1 MIKPFRI
8 FGLLVTV
15 CLMSLLTAALAAP
28 SHFAKPGALGSVK
41 EYEEFH
47 DLLHPL
53 EHEAL
58 PKKDFARIRTNADE
72 LVKRGEAIVK
82 LGLPA
87 GTAEKNVVEFRKELS
102 KFGDALKK
110 FSADAKTGTD
120 QQVGESFSAVHDAF
134 ERLWGM
140 VPR

>member
-1 MIKPFRI
+1 MPLAASSHFA
-8 FGLLVTV
+8 GP
-15 CLMSLLTAALAAP
+15 AALAT
-28 SHFAKPGALGSVK
+28 VK

-58 PKKDFARIRTNADE
+58 PKKDFARIRTNADA

-82 LGLPA
+82 LGVPA
-87 GTAEKNVVEFRKELS
+87 GTAEKNVAEFRKELP

-110 FSADAKTGTD
+110 FSTDAKTGTD
-120 QQVGESFSAVHDAF
+120 QQVGESFSAVHDLF
-134 ERLWGM
+134 EKLWGM